1 MYCYNEIRV
10 VFANCRNDIELEKIC
25 DALLMIIDDGD
36 FSEGLEKYT
45 RLQAHVRFRQLKC
58 S

>member
-1 MYCYNEIRV
+1 MYTFNEVRQI
-10 VFANCRNDIELEKIC
+10 FARCRNYLELEKASA
-25 DALLMIIDDGD
+25 ALLMIINDGD

-58 S
+58 M